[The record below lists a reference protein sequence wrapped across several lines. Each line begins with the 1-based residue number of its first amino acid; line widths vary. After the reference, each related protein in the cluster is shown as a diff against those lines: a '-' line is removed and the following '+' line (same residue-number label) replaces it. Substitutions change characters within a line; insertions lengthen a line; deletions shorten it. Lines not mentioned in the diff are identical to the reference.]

1 MHQSHWDSGGNV
13 EPMPFLCCSFELNR
27 RSQSQTRKQKKR
39 KQKAARG
46 VCQLRFEKASPHIT
60 CSRFC
65 SSLWREYLHVSNR
78 SRHLVF
84 RIFSTVCKIFLRF
97 CQCPRHRFQ
106 DLSTLLAVSKAS
118 MIPHCKASFSKK
130 AIHRWVRVEVGWS
143 VFLSSYRF
151 ESHTSTRGAAEE
163 DRKEESCSWRRS
175 GSGLWGM
182 HERSKIR
189 AIAVSIRTT
198 LVISWRKPDRNAQ
211 GSLIMWEPTASNRES
226 QSVDSV
232 KQGMNPGDR
241 SIEHLVE
248 TA

>member
-1 MHQSHWDSGGNV
+1 LHQSHWDSGGNV

-27 RSQSQTRKQKKR
+27 RLQSQTRKQKKR

-60 CSRFC
+60 CS
-65 SSLWREYLHVSNR
+65 SLGESISMSQIDQDIWCFESFRQFAR
-78 SRHLVF
+78 S
-84 RIFSTVCKIFLRF
+84 FLRF

-118 MIPHCKASFSKK
+118 MIPYCKASFSKK

-143 VFLSSYRF
+143 VLLNSYRF

-211 GSLIMWEPTASNRES
+211 GSLIKWEPTASNRES